1 VYRCSR
7 CRAEIEEGFDRCWKC
22 GEPVPA
28 DLLEYDAEAP
38 EPGAELDQ
46 AAIGPTG
53 PTARY
58 EVFRGTISSWDT
70 LFAEAAAFA
79 TGIGPDRVIGISHSA
94 DQHDGVVTVWYW
106 EHDDDSGLDA

>member
-1 VYRCSR
+1 MYRCSR
-7 CRAEIEEGFDRCWKC
+7 CRAEIEDGFDRCWKC

-28 DLLEYDAEAP
+28 DLLEYEEVAP
-38 EPGAELDQ
+38 ELELDQ
-46 AAIGPTG
+46 PAIGPVG

-58 EVFRGTISSWDT
+58 EVLRGARSSSDT

-94 DQHDGVVTVWYW
+94 DQHDLVVTVWYW
-106 EHDDDSGLDA
+106 EHDDDSAPDA

>member
-7 CRAEIEEGFDRCWKC
+7 CRAEIEEGFDRCWRC

-28 DLLEYDAEAP
+28 ELLEYEEAVP
-38 EPGAELDQ
+38 EPELDQ
-46 AAIGPTG
+46 PAIGPTG

-58 EVFRGTISSWDT
+58 EVFRGTLSSWDA
-70 LFAEAAAFA
+70 LFADAAFA
-79 TGIGPDRVIGISHSA
+79 TGIGPDRLIGISHSA

-106 EHDDDSGLDA
+106 EHDDDSDPDA